1 MKLTDTEVLFM
12 NIIWDNE
19 PLSSKELVEK
29 CEKEFNWKKSTTYT
43 FLKRL
48 SEKNVV
54 KNINSVVTSTMR

>member
-29 CEKEFNWKKSTTYT
+29 CENEFNWKKSTTYT